1 MSYADALADLKATF
15 GNKKLLTPAEVAPF
29 IGKSASA
36 QAKLRERDKFPIK
49 PKPGMGNRVV
59 MSIYDVAHY
68 IGDEVEQI
76 EIKSSTNSKPPRQ
89 QKANKKTATAIDK
102 TKPIRRPPS
111 LGATL
116 RGFRSR
122 IDALSLQLAFE
133 QALFTEL
140 EALIL
145 DDATNHPPSSRTPPR
160 TRAKATSV

>member
-1 MSYADALADLKATF
+1 MSYADALADLKSTF

-49 PKPGMGNRVV
+49 PKPGMGKRVV
-59 MSIYDVAHY
+59 MSIYDVAHF
-68 IGDEVEQI
+68 IGDDVEQI
-76 EIKSSTNSKPPRQ
+76 EVKTPTSSARPKQEKTSK
-89 QKANKKTATAIDK
+89 KAAAAIDK

-140 EALIL
+140 EAVLL
-145 DDATNHPPSSRTPPR
+145 DQAVKRGNKASVK
-160 TRAKATSV
+160 RA

>member
-49 PKPGMGNRVV
+49 PKPGMGKRVV
-59 MSIYDVAHY
+59 MSIYDVAHF

-76 EIKSSTNSKPPRQ
+76 EVKKPTSSAPPKQAKTSK
-89 QKANKKTATAIDK
+89 KAAAAIDT
-102 TKPIRRPPS
+102 TKPFRRPPS

-116 RGFRSR
+116 RGFRAR
-122 IDALSLQLAFE
+122 INALSSQLQFE
-133 QALFTEL
+133 LALFAEL
-140 EALIL
+140 EAIHL
-145 DDATNHPPSSRTPPR
+145 DKGIKRSSRSKKDR
-160 TRAKATSV
+160 L

>member
-49 PKPGMGNRVV
+49 PKPGMGKRVV

-76 EIKSSTNSKPPRQ
+76 EVKPSTSKPSKQPSTS
-89 QKANKKTATAIDK
+89 KKTSMAIDK

-122 IDALSLQLAFE
+122 IEALSLQLQFE
-133 QALFTEL
+133 QALFAEL
-140 EALIL
+140 EAAHL
-145 DDATNHPPSSRTPPR
+145 DKSAKQSSVGKRSR
-160 TRAKATSV
+160 L